1 MDIEMT
7 SARKFGFPPL
17 LTDGLFVI
25 AYIYFFGMLLN
36 EADVGQSDKNYYKLM
51 AALIMATALVAALAF
66 NDWPGFKRVMREN
79 LVLLAFLGLAL
90 FSCLWSTM
98 PDQTVAYGMELVL
111 PVACGLAAAAQ
122 LDVNR
127 HLRVLTAALLIMG
140 IASVVVCL
148 LIPSVGV
155 MREGF
160 AGAWRGVFTH
170 KNKLGRIMSFGILCG
185 LFGVLRGR
193 HLLASITLT
202 VLSLALVLMSRSKT
216 ALLLVLCLCPVVLLL
231 RLLQRRPHA
240 FRVLLGLIVV
250 AAGIAILWELNR
262 GTVLSGM
269 HDVAKAGAATIG
281 KSLSLTGRDVI
292 WRACTAL
299 AWERPLLGYGYEGF
313 WGQYGPSGWIREITG
328 GPQVRADNS
337 YIELWLELGLAGV
350 ILFGLML
357 AEFCWRGF
365 RHLQKVSEWVAIW
378 PLICFL
384 FIVICAITEQ
394 IFTTSLEQAW
404 FVMIIWGCNL
414 CVPCQTDFRDTRTHD
429 CKI

>member
-1 MDIEMT
+1 MT

-17 LTDGLFVI
+17 LTDGLFTI
-25 AYIYFFGMLLN
+25 AYLYFFGMLLN
-36 EADVGQSDKNYYKLM
+36 EAEVGQSTRSYYKLVVL
-51 AALIMATALVAALAF
+51 LIMAATVVVALAF
-66 NDWPGFKRVMREN
+66 GDWPGFKRIMREN

-111 PVACGLAAAAQ
+111 PAACGLAASTQ
-122 LDVNR
+122 LDMNR
-127 HLRVLTAALLIMG
+127 HLRVLTAALLI
-140 IASVVVCL
+140 ISISSVVVCL
-148 LIPSVGV
+148 LIPSIGV
-155 MREGF
+155 MHEHF
-160 AGAWRGVFTH
+160 PGAWRGVFPH

-193 HLLASITLT
+193 HLMASVTLT
-202 VLSLALVLMSRSKT
+202 VLSLVLVLMSRSKT
-216 ALLLVLCLCPVVLLL
+216 ALLLALCLCPVVLLL

-240 FRVLLGLIVV
+240 FRVFLGLLVV
-250 AAGIAILWELNR
+250 VAGIAILWELNR

-269 HDVAKAGAATIG
+269 HDVAKAGATMIG
-281 KSLSLTGRDVI
+281 KSLALTGRDVI
-292 WRACTAL
+292 WRACTDL

-313 WGQYGPSGWIREITG
+313 WGQYGPSGWIREVIG

-350 ILFGLML
+350 VLFGLML
-357 AEFCWRGF
+357 AEFCRRGF
-365 RHLQKVSEWVAIW
+365 RHLLKVSEWVAIW

-394 IFTTSLEQAW
+394 IFITTPEQAW
-404 FVMIIWGCNL
+404 FVIIIWGCNL
-414 CVPCQTDFRDTRTHD
+414 CVPCQTDLSDARTNE